1 MYLCIYG
8 CIFLSIHC
16 WNHKNGKRT
25 CAFDLPR
32 SALGL
37 PRGQKL
43 AQARSGGCLGAL
55 RGAAGRSGGH
65 SDMPACLHD
74 RTCMYTHMHACMH
87 ACMYTHMHARAWPVC
102 ASRGSIALP
111 VTAARSSIPC
121 RGGASAGYGAA
132 TNSACPLRREVEA
145 GIALAFSVGVRAARG
160 REKHCTWMR
169 MRMPSVLSDCTW
181 TR

>member
-1 MYLCIYG
+1 M
-8 CIFLSIHC
+8 HV
-16 WNHKNGKRT
+16 
-25 CAFDLPR
+25 
-32 SALGL
+32 
-37 PRGQKL
+37 
-43 AQARSGGCLGAL
+43 
-55 RGAAGRSGGH
+55 
-65 SDMPACLHD
+65 
-74 RTCMYTHMHACMH
+74 YTHACMH

-169 MRMPSVLSDCTW
+169 MRGWACGARPTQRGGKRRLSRREDHTPHYLGGRCSGMPRDRLREFQGVWSKQLLEFSGKKDFAPFAAN
-181 TR
+181 RRISPR